1 MSTQT
6 SSTASATRIHRYA
19 LVLGGSLFVLF
30 VAASGLYARYG
41 YAVVLWVF
49 EEHQIGR
56 AEDRVG
62 PGKLVELEDYLR
74 VDPANLRVRGLLVN
88 QWIEFNDPAG
98 AVEAARAGLAAAPA
112 DQRPIAMLLYARAQ
126 LASGSLGEAESTYRE
141 VLQALGESGEAH
153 YGLAHIAAARGEFET
168 MRKEYQSFKNTKETS
183 NTSDFSA
190 KVRTGESFIFRLLKP
205 TVTIAQTTSVAL
217 MYEISGDIE
226 DSLSMIHQL
235 EEFSGAPPFAL
246 FLRGVCEEEQ
256 DHRDAA
262 LDFYKRAAGKGDA
275 LGAFAYRRLSH
286 L

>member
-6 SSTASATRIHRYA
+6 SSTASATRIRRYA
-19 LVLGGSLFVLF
+19 LALGGSLFVLF

-41 YAVVLWVF
+41 YTVVLWVF

-98 AVEAARAGLAAAPA
+98 AIEAARAGLAAAPA
-112 DQRPIAMLLYARAQ
+112 TQRPIAMLLYARAQ

-153 YGLAHIAAARGEFET
+153 YGLAHIAAARRNFKIMREQFAMFVSAGTRESSPDFARAFDAAQLSPFERATRTQAEFVNYGLRMLRIGEFET
-168 MRKEYQSFKNTKETS
+168 ALAGLGNIQ
-183 NTSDFSA
+183 DFSGTPA
-190 KVRTGESFIFRLLKP
+190 E
-205 TVTIAQTTSVAL
+205 
-217 MYEISGDIE
+217 
-226 DSLSMIHQL
+226 
-235 EEFSGAPPFAL
+235 AL
-246 FLRGVCEEEQ
+246 FWRGVYEEEQ
-256 DHRDAA
+256 GRRDAA
-262 LDFYKRAAGKGDA
+262 LDFYKRAAGEGDA